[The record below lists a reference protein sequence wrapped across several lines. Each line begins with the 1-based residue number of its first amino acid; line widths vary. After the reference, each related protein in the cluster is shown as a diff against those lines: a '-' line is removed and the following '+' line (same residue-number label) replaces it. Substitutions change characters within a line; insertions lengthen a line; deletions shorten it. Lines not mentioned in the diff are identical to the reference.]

1 MKTIILL
8 IETAAQVCS
17 VALASDGVVIG
28 HKFTNDQKKSQE
40 VELNNNILEKVAS
53 VELELANN
61 SLDKWEKEVKSKI

>member
-40 VELNNNILEKVAS
+40 VINDLIAQIFEELSFSINQLSAVA
-53 VELELANN
+53 
-61 SLDKWEKEVKSKI
+61 